1 MALHLLQQCQIYDAG
16 KWSINS
22 EAHRMES
29 QPVRSYQKAQHFQQ
43 PLGNISRQCDEQS
56 SFYLS
61 THPYWMILLE
71 KRVALLL

>member
-29 QPVRSYQKAQHFQQ
+29 QPVRSYQKAQYFQQ
-43 PLGNISRQCDEQS
+43 PLGSISQR
-56 SFYLS
+56 
-61 THPYWMILLE
+61 
-71 KRVALLL
+71 